1 MALCEKARGFK
12 SELARRARGDGSGR
26 DALPDDRLR
35 ELLCDTYEDLAN
47 EACSVLEKAV
57 AEGAVEE
64 RDVDEAVEELDG
76 AAAAAAAAQV
86 DSTEQAKRRK
96 LLEAHRG
103 TTDIHLD
110 PKYEERARKLA
121 AFDFPGKPYAE
132 LHLDI
137 KRKLGT
143 EARGERRGTRKG
155 SLISFFKGE
164 MEVMDESVQFSP
176 MDALGCNAD
185 TTERL
190 RELVSIKAGE
200 STDLPALP
208 RDDALYKH
216 AHFQALARKF
226 ARQFIMAESRAA
238 HCGCPVMMRFRRR
251 PKPSSKSSSSGEA
264 KPDLR
269 KCAVCE
275 CVVWEW
281 HVEFS
286 AKFLHLAC
294 ALFLAN
300 SELT

>member
-1 MALCEKARGFK
+1 MSSSSAAAAAAPSSLVDVGESSRAVVFSGRMVALCEKARGFK

-35 ELLCDTYEDLAN
+35 ELLCDTYEDLAS

-143 EARGERRGTRKG
+143 EARGEHFVLQGRDGGDGRVGPILPDGRAGVQRGHDG
-155 SLISFFKGE
+155 ACGG
-164 MEVMDESVQFSP
+164 
-176 MDALGCNAD
+176 A
-185 TTERL
+185 RL
-190 RELVSIKAGE
+190 DQGGRV
-200 STDLPALP
+200 
-208 RDDALYKH
+208 Y
-216 AHFQALARKF
+216 
-226 ARQFIMAESRAA
+226 
-238 HCGCPVMMRFRRR
+238 
-251 PKPSSKSSSSGEA
+251 
-264 KPDLR
+264 
-269 KCAVCE
+269 
-275 CVVWEW
+275 
-281 HVEFS
+281 
-286 AKFLHLAC
+286 
-294 ALFLAN
+294 
-300 SELT
+300 